1 MRLVNR
7 PGHVGRVF
15 GIGTAGSA
23 GLFALSADPA
33 HRPIAMVLMIAIVGF
48 GIVAVV
54 LGAIGLRRNPRRDAV
69 AGVVLGLFGLAFLSA
84 TVIVGPRITP
94 RERSFDGAACL
105 VDVPGSPAWHLDGCT
120 D

>member
-33 HRPIAMVLMIAIVGF
+33 HRPMAMVLMIAIVAF

-54 LGAIGLRRNPRRDAV
+54 FSLIGLRRNPRSDAV
-69 AGVVLGLFGLAFLSA
+69 TGVVLGLFGLAFLFA
-84 TVIVGPRITP
+84 TVIVGPRTVP
-94 RERSFDGAACL
+94 TERNLDGAACSI
-105 VDVPGSPAWHLDGCT
+105 DAPGSPAWHLDGCR
-120 D
+120 